1 MRFNYVLLENLK
13 PKYRKY
19 LERKVQSH
27 MDNMS
32 EHLNANIRQFRKG
45 IYRPMAMVLARK
57 DLIKMMN
64 REKRRDREQS
74 QSPRTQV
81 L

>member
-19 LERKVQSH
+19 LEKRVQSH

-32 EHLNANIRQFRKG
+32 EHLNADIRKSHKG
-45 IYRPMAMVLARK
+45 VYRPMAMVLARR

-64 REKRRDREQS
+64 RENRSKNDA
-74 QSPRTQV
+74 
-81 L
+81 

>member
-19 LERKVQSH
+19 LEKRVQSH

-32 EHLNANIRQFRKG
+32 ELLSADIRQFCKG
-45 IYRPMAMVLARK
+45 MYRPMAQVLARK
-57 DLIKMMN
+57 DLIKLM
-64 REKRRDREQS
+64 KREQRMEYG
-74 QSPRTQV
+74 Q
-81 L
+81 